1 MTAEH
6 EPYRQ
11 TDRKSQ
17 RDEGWEDRTDR
28 VASTASLRILMH
40 RATTAAIVNS
50 QLAYLG
56 GHLGELASSANLMR
70 CAAAAAIEQVRRR

>member
-1 MTAEH
+1 
-6 EPYRQ
+6 
-11 TDRKSQ
+11 
-17 RDEGWEDRTDR
+17 
-28 VASTASLRILMH
+28 MH

-70 CAAAAAIEQVRRR
+70 CAAAAAIEQVRRRWWAGLCAAVDDAAAADDDAR